1 MRPSVIATLATNAV
15 KTDLQLFLF
24 TLGLWNKA
32 PPTVYLMCDAAI
44 AAAVPEMGYKGK
56 IVTKQ
61 TLDKYAG
68 LTRAQMERMPGE
80 YANLFFDLCVEK
92 TKVMKWVF
100 ETEANVSE
108 TGVLYCDCD
117 ICFTGPIFDIP
128 PGMKVAVSH
137 HEIRIADEAKWGRY
151 NGGVLWAKDIDR
163 ILLWI
168 NACKTSRFVDQAAI
182 EDMVAAT
189 PETYQIP
196 RTENYG
202 WWRMWQGIR
211 PSAELAAEWGLRRS
225 PEHSGITVAG
235 APLGSIH
242 THFAEVRDAATHEY
256 NKWIV
261 GWLRRLNSHPPA
273 KRLLQFLERLH
284 PWIRAG

>member
-24 TLGLWNKA
+24 TLGLWNRT

-44 AAAVPEMGYKGK
+44 AAAVPEMGYKGT

-68 LTRAQMERMPGE
+68 LTRAQMERMPSPLG
-80 YANLFFDLCVEK
+80 NLWMELMLEK
-92 TKVMKWVF
+92 TNIEWVF
-100 ETEANVSE
+100 HTGTDQKG
-108 TGVLYCDCD
+108 TGVYICDSD
-117 ICFTGPIFDIP
+117 ICFMGPLVDIP
-128 PGMKVAVSH
+128 PGTKLAVSR
-137 HEIRIADEAKWGRY
+137 HEIREQDEARFGAY
-151 NGGVLWAKDIDR
+151 NGGMIWLSEVSQLQQWREA
-163 ILLWI
+163 
-168 NACKTSRFVDQAAI
+168 AKTSRFFEQAAI
-182 EDMVAAT
+182 EDLVAAT
-189 PETYQIP
+189 PGTYQIP
-196 RTENYG
+196 RQENYG
-202 WWRMWQGIR
+202 WWRMWQGVR
-211 PSAELAAEWGLRRS
+211 PSAELAAEWGLHRS

-284 PWIRAG
+284 PWIRAV